1 MALHNNPKGV
11 NIIKSKNVVAVDKDS
26 VTVKRFNRETKADE
40 TVKLPFGLCVWSTGG
55 APHPLINMLRTKL
68 KGQNNTR
75 ALITDNSLAVAGAKD
90 VWALG
95 DCATIDQ
102 GKLINK
108 AVVST
113 ALFTNVST
121 INTHVWH

>member
-1 MALHNNPKGV
+1 MALHHNTKGV
-11 NIIKSKNVVAVDKDS
+11 NIVKSKNVVALDKDS
-26 VTVKRFNRETKADE
+26 VTVKRFNRDTKTEE

-55 APHPLINMLRTKL
+55 APHPLINILRSKL

-95 DCATIDQ
+95 DCSTIDQ

-108 AVVST
+108 AVVS
-113 ALFTNVST
+113 SSR
-121 INTHVWH
+121 HH